1 MNIKDTDEGSEMI
14 KDLSI
19 QSREDGGGRRR
30 GMGLEYYNCRTKKRI
45 ADLQW
50 AEERK
55 ETSECEDIRL
65 GGGREVIWMWKWWK
79 RERRE
84 YG

>member
-30 GMGLEYYNCRTKKRI
+30 GMELEYYNCRTKKRI
-45 ADLQW
+45 ADLQCHGL
-50 AEERK
+50 RK
-55 ETSECEDIRL
+55 EKKPRNVKIY
-65 GGGREVIWMWKWWK
+65 V
-79 RERRE
+79 
-84 YG
+84 